1 MVNKLE
7 LGERTL
13 YYANVS
19 RFSNVRTF
27 LALIRT
33 CAVFVGLAI
42 YLKNKYVFL
51 LTLLIVAFGTIE
63 YTLINKKLGNAE
75 LTTSYSAYYNIV
87 LVYSLLFSAIFVL
100 LFFNPPF

>member
-1 MVNKLE
+1 ME
-7 LGERTL
+7 LQDRIK
-13 YYANVS
+13 YYSNVT

-51 LTLLIVAFGTIE
+51 LVVAIMFFGLLE
-63 YTLINKKLGNAE
+63 YMIINKKLME
-75 LTTSYSAYYNIV
+75 NI
-87 LVYSLLFSAIFVL
+87 SNI
-100 LFFNPPF
+100 N